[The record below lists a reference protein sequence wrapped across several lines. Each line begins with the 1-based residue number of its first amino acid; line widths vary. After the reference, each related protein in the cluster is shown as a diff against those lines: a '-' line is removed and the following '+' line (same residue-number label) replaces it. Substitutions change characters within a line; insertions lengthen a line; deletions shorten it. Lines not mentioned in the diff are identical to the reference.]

1 MNPLDLFRDAPNPET
16 FKGIKENPWMLSRV
30 FQGDEELAKKF
41 FSFDEWLKICQ
52 GPNSLKKNEIT
63 KAEDMLKSSISS
75 FDNAKKYH
83 FHLRYDGRISW
94 RDEFIKCAKN
104 VKDLQ
109 FILENIDETNQ
120 QKDEA
125 YRKKIVTKMQEIAIT
140 QEDKQIAFSFHT
152 A

>member
-1 MNPLDLFRDAPNPET
+1 MMGLSSFSSSAPN
-16 FKGIKENPWMLSRV
+16 
-30 FQGDEELAKKF
+30 
-41 FSFDEWLKICQ
+41 
-52 GPNSLKKNEIT
+52 
-63 KAEDMLKSSISS
+63 
-75 FDNAKKYH
+75 
-83 FHLRYDGRISW
+83 DGRVSW
-94 RDEFIKCAKN
+94 RDEFINCAKS

-125 YRKKIVTKMQEIAIT
+125 YRKKIITKMQEIAIT